1 MVSWGKKCCPPELLP
16 GLQQPLRGFAAPFGP
31 QGVPGS
37 FFPSQIWLGISYY
50 LLCRGKH
57 LPLLASETS
66 MKKKEKLS
74 MGSSDFRGR
83 LDVRFESF
91 EQGGGGGAALVPVL
105 SHRAWEPWSESKT
118 RRCQIPN

>member
-1 MVSWGKKCCPPELLP
+1 
-16 GLQQPLRGFAAPFGP
+16 
-31 QGVPGS
+31 
-37 FFPSQIWLGISYY
+37 
-50 LLCRGKH
+50 
-57 LPLLASETS
+57 

-83 LDVRFESF
+83 LDLRFESF

-105 SHRAWEPWSESKT
+105 SHRAWEPWSESKN